1 MPGRIAAAG
10 ATPTQRAALFYGVC
24 IWVRVGLAVGV
35 YFAAEWELE
44 GTMIAVIVASSA
56 VTVVELALAAFST
69 NVVWW
74 SHAAHAAIWFLVA
87 LSAVAS
93 LFTAAVPAVVLFLLA
108 DVGWGVAH
116 SLVARPFKNGSL

>member
-56 VTVVELALAAFST
+56 VTVVELALAA
-69 NVVWW
+69 
-74 SHAAHAAIWFLVA
+74 
-87 LSAVAS
+87 VAS